1 VVKGNVKIA
10 YWDTEQS
17 GRPPRALGDY
27 SGTPTIRL
35 FKPVIKQGDSE
46 KKKIVK
52 DYKYERKAVDMKRFV
67 DAEMPNFLERVKGL
81 ESLKK
86 FEDKADRNG
95 LPRVLVFTSKDSTP
109 PMLKYLST
117 KFRRRAIIAAIHPN
131 DKNTAVAQEFG
142 VTERPAV
149 VVIPGSAEG
158 ESGGEAIHY
167 EGEFTKHR
175 IERFVSEHALK
186 EKVFPKKKEKEPEKP
201 TETEPKKPTKTES
214 EKPTETEPKT
224 EL

>member
-1 VVKGNVKIA
+1 VKGNVKVA

-17 GRPPRALGDY
+17 GRPPRALGDFK
-27 SGTPTIRL
+27 GTPTIRL

-52 DYKYERKAVDMKRFV
+52 DYQFERKAVDMKRYV
-67 DAEMPNFLERVKGL
+67 DAEMPNFLERIKGL
-81 ESLKK
+81 DSFKK
-86 FEDKADRNG
+86 FEEKADRNG

-109 PMLKYLST
+109 PMLKYIST
-117 KFRRRAIIAAIHPN
+117 KFRRRVLIAVIHPN

-142 VTERPAV
+142 VTERPSV
-149 VVIPGSAEG
+149 VVIPANTEG
-158 ESGGEAIHY
+158 ESKGEAIHY
-167 EGEFTKHR
+167 EGDFSKHR
-175 IERFVSEHALK
+175 LERFVSEHSLK

-201 TETEPKKPTKTES
+201 TEKEPEKPTEKEP
-214 EKPTETEPKT
+214 EKPTETGPKT